1 VTSAIC
7 VNVVFVREF
16 IMRKLA
22 VIAAALG
29 LVASGSVLAQK
40 PVPMTDKQ
48 MDKVTAGVLANVV
61 LVDLV
66 DVNKNNVQ
74 VVAPIGVTAAVGV
87 LGTAVAGTGQALGN
101 QTQRQ

>member
-1 VTSAIC
+1 
-7 VNVVFVREF
+7 
-16 IMRKLA
+16 MRRSLIAVATLA
-22 VIAAALG
+22 LA
-29 LVASGSVLAQK
+29 ASGTAFAKQ
-40 PVPMTDKQ
+40 PVKMTDQQ
-48 MDKVTAGVLANVV
+48 MDQVTAGALANVV